1 MTDKDCPVTA
11 ASSVATVTT
20 VPDVVLLAGF
30 GLANQAVAQALI
42 ARSHNV
48 KVFDDKP
55 SLSAQSVAESLN
67 LDLIVA
73 PDSKHIA
80 ALIKASDMVIP
91 TPGLPECHDTF
102 NLAEAAGVDIA
113 SEFDL
118 ARAWDSRCIV
128 ATTGTSGKTT
138 VTEMV
143 ESVLRVSG
151 VAARVAGNTGEPLVS
166 AIEHMDTELFVVEAS
181 SFRLSHSRNF
191 HPSVGCWLNFAPDHL
206 DVHRNI
212 SSYEQ
217 AKAKLWRNLPVNAIA
232 VANQNDTTV
241 MSHISDIPRSV
252 QLATFAS
259 QTARSKGNP
268 HVDHARYADHFC
280 HWYQLDEKLI
290 GPFGVLCHVND
301 LKRNLPHDIENSL
314 ATAAIATSSES
325 SGDVQVELADV
336 LSALPEVL
344 ATYEPSNHRVQK
356 VAVVNNV
363 EFYNDSK
370 ATTPHATVAALKSF
384 ESVVLIAGGR
394 NKGLDLTGL
403 TEAIEHVHAVVSL
416 GEASDELQEVFAC
429 ERQVVHA
436 EDMDD
441 AVRAAARLACPSKV
455 VLLSPACASFDVYQS
470 YAERGEDFM
479 RAVADFAARR

>member
-1 MTDKDCPVTA
+1 M
-11 ASSVATVTT
+11 TVTSST
-20 VPDVVLLAGF
+20 TTVISVPDVVLLAGF
-30 GLANQAVAQALI
+30 GLANQAVAKALI

-80 ALIKASDMVIP
+80 DLMKASDMVIP
-91 TPGLPECHDTF
+91 TPGLPEYHDTF
-102 NLAEAAGVDIA
+102 SLAEATGVDIA

-151 VAARVAGNTGEPLVS
+151 VAALAAGNTGEPLVS
-166 AIEHMDTELFVVEAS
+166 AIEHMDTEVFVVEAS
-181 SFRLSHSRNF
+181 SFRLSHSRSF

-212 SSYEQ
+212 LSYKQ
-217 AKAKLWRNLPVNAIA
+217 AKAKLWRSLPANATA
-232 VANQNDTTV
+232 VANQNDPTV
-241 MSHISDIPRSV
+241 MSYISDIPRSV
-252 QLATFAS
+252 HLATFAS
-259 QTARSKGNP
+259 QTARSKGSP
-268 HVDHARYADHFC
+268 HMDRAHYSDHFC

-290 GPFGVLCHVND
+290 GPLGVLCHVND
-301 LKRNLPHDIENSL
+301 LKRSLPHDIENSL
-314 ATAAIATSSES
+314 ATAAITSAITTSA
-325 SGDVQVELADV
+325 GAVQIELEDMLSTLTEV
-336 LSALPEVL
+336 LS
-344 ATYEPSNHRVQK
+344 TYAPLNHRVQK
-356 VAVVNNV
+356 VAAVNDV
-363 EFYNDSK
+363 QFYNDSK

-403 TEAIEHVHAVVSL
+403 TEAIDHVHAVVSL

-429 ERQVVHA
+429 ERQVIHA

-441 AVRAAARLACPSKV
+441 AVRVAVRLADPSKV
-455 VLLSPACASFDVYQS
+455 ILLSPACASFDVYRN

-479 RAVADFAARR
+479 RAVVDFAARQ